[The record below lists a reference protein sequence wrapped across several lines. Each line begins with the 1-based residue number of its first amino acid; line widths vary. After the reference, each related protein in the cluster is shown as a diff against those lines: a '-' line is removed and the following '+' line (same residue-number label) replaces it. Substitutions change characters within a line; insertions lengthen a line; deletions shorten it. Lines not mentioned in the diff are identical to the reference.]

1 MRKNTVF
8 DQVLQTLP
16 RYDFEKVCKRHFEGR
31 KRRMDPWTQC
41 VAMLFG
47 QINGCVSLRH
57 IEELLR
63 SHEEKQ
69 YHLGI
74 HAVSK
79 SSLARANEVF
89 SYKIYEDLAQLLFE
103 RCRKQAPGHGFRFKH
118 RLYSIDATTI
128 SLCHELFDWAQFR
141 QSKGGI
147 KIHLQLDHN
156 GNLPC
161 FLHIGEARS
170 HESTKAKL
178 MQLSKGDIAVF
189 DRGYI
194 DYQWFQSLTKQGVFF
209 VTRAKSNM
217 QYKVIE
223 RREVIQ
229 KSGVQKDQIIQLTGT
244 KSKDLTQTFRRVEYT
259 DGATGETYTYLTNN
273 LRLSAKTIADI
284 YKSRWK
290 IESFFRE
297 IKQNLKIKTFIGTSQ
312 NAVKTQIYI
321 AICAYLMLKLIAF
334 STKTKISFG
343 KIRRL
348 LGAILFTT
356 KSLIQLLKPDPLSL
370 TKNNSQ
376 LQLLLH

>member
-1 MRKNTVF
+1 MRKNSVF
-8 DQVLQTLP
+8 AQVLQTFP
-16 RYDFEKVCKRHFEGR
+16 RYEFEKVCNRHFEGR
-31 KRRMDPWTQC
+31 NRRMDPWTQC
-41 VAMLFG
+41 VALLFG

-63 SHEEKQ
+63 SHKEKQ
-69 YHLGI
+69 YHLGV

-79 SSLARANEVF
+79 SSLARANEDF
-89 SYKIYEDLAQLLFE
+89 SYQIYEDLAQLLFE
-103 RCRKQAPGHGFRFKH
+103 RCRKQAPGHGFRFKS

-128 SLCHELFDWAQFR
+128 SLCHELFDWAQYR

-147 KIHLQLDHN
+147 KIHMQLDHN

-178 MQLSKGDIAVF
+178 MQLAKGDIAVF
-189 DRGYI
+189 DRGYN
-194 DYQWFQSLTKQGVFF
+194 DYQWFDSLTAQGVFF

-223 RREVIQ
+223 HHEVIR
-229 KSGVQKDQIIQLTGT
+229 KSGVQKDQTILLTGI
-244 KSKDLTQTFRRVEYT
+244 KANGVTQTFRRVEYL
-259 DGATGETYTYLTNN
+259 DAATGETYTYLTNN
-273 LRLSAKTIADI
+273 LQLSAKTIANI

-297 IKQNLKIKTFIGTSQ
+297 IKQNLKIKTFIRTSP
-312 NAVKTQIYI
+312 NAVKIQIYI

-334 STKTKISFG
+334 SSKIEISFG
-343 KIRRL
+343 KMRRL
-348 LGAILFTT
+348 LAAILFTT
-356 KSLIQLLKPDPLSL
+356 KSLIQLLKPDPLPLSEN
-370 TKNNSQ
+370 KSQ
-376 LQLLLH
+376 LELTLH